1 MQIMTQRFTEQLRL
15 LRYSHLETCMIC
27 NHRFCENETTH
38 FGYGENELALEVC
51 NDCIDT
57 LVETAV
63 RHVYS
68 KLPYEKPEL
77 NTKLWRYMDFTKY
90 VSMLSSS
97 SLFFARAD
105 TFDDFYEGAK
115 GVAKNKDKWE
125 LQKSDIKELK
135 EYFTKWQNGMEKEN
149 GWSALFWCN
158 HDQPRIVSRMGNET
172 VYRYESAA
180 MLATLLHMM
189 QGTPYI
195 YQGEE
200 IGMLNA
206 HFDKITDYED
216 IESLNAYKNMMNAGK
231 SEEEALKILRERSRD
246 NSRTPVQWD
255 NTENSG
261 FSTGKPWI
269 KMGKMADGINVEED
283 LKSEKS
289 VFSYYKKLINMRKEY
304 DIIRDG
310 NFTILDKNSE
320 DTFIYTREAGGEILY
335 VICNL
340 TDKSVKIDKEIAD
353 SAVNGE
359 CLITNTDIP
368 CENGILKPYETS
380 VWLLRK

>member
-115 GVAKNKDKWE
+115 GVAKNKDKWDSFYLE
-125 LQKSDIKELK
+125 FFRHALTNPPEGIDLNHDESYIESESKRLLKELEEGGK
-135 EYFTKWQNGMEKEN
+135 NIRKRVFINCWHAN
-149 GWSALFWCN
+149 
-158 HDQPRIVSRMGNET
+158 D
-172 VYRYESAA
+172 YESEA
-180 MLATLLHMM
+180 MWRLYAQLFNNAVAIQTTYESLYENIGKKYLIEI
-189 QGTPYI
+189 GKVKYI
-195 YQGEE
+195 DYSKSFAGVNDSFWKKRKSFAHEQEVRAIIHDFETQDLGKLVSCDLNNLIDNVYVSPTAPKWFHKLVEE
-200 IGMLNA
+200 INLKYGITVPVKQSQLN
-206 HFDKITDYED
+206 
-216 IESLNAYKNMMNAGK
+216 
-231 SEEEALKILRERSRD
+231 EE
-246 NSRTPVQWD
+246 P
-255 NTENSG
+255 
-261 FSTGKPWI
+261 F
-269 KMGKMADGINVEED
+269 
-283 LKSEKS
+283 
-289 VFSYYKKLINMRKEY
+289 F
-304 DIIRDG
+304 
-310 NFTILDKNSE
+310 
-320 DTFIYTREAGGEILY
+320 
-335 VICNL
+335 
-340 TDKSVKIDKEIAD
+340 
-353 SAVNGE
+353 
-359 CLITNTDIP
+359 
-368 CENGILKPYETS
+368 
-380 VWLLRK
+380 